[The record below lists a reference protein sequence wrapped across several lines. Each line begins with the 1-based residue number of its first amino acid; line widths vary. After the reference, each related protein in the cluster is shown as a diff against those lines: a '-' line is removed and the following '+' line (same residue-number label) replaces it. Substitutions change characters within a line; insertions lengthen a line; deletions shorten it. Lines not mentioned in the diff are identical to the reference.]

1 MASSSHQNNPPH
13 ENEDNN
19 NNNNNDDDYNNDPYA
34 NYPTETSKRKKG
46 KGRKKV
52 ALARIEND
60 TSRQVTF
67 SKRRNG
73 LFKKASELSTL
84 CGAEAAVIVFSPA
97 GKAHSFGSPSV
108 DAITGR
114 FLDQMNLYPEN
125 APLPPLPPPRP
136 QNPVMLQQNREL
148 DELEEQ
154 LNAQKKS
161 LNQYEG
167 NKTININKLD
177 YKGLDK
183 LKNSIKGMKKV
194 LNVIKSKDRGN
205 LPANSHPE
213 GPHPVEGA
221 GGVFPQLMAP
231 GGGPG
236 LGFPMMDPN
245 IQMPNYG
252 GLPPLGGS
260 SGYVSNTGMPFFPYM
275 FDPNL
280 NHNPNP
286 NLNPGFV
293 DPFNPTLDQGFGVPF
308 QFPLLEGSSNI
319 TPGQQPH
326 PGQDMLSY
334 DRVIDGVSPREQG
347 EGSSRGRQSNN
358 EENSMEFARDNRGR
372 GRGRGRGQ

>member
-13 ENEDNN
+13 DNN
-19 NNNNNDDDYNNDPYA
+19 DKNNNNDEDYNNNPYE
-34 NYPTETSKRKKG
+34 NYPPENSKRKKG

-108 DAITGR
+108 DAITNR
-114 FLDQMNLYPEN
+114 FLDQMNFYPEN
-125 APLPPLPPPRP
+125 APLPPLPPPPP
-136 QNPVMLQQNREL
+136 QNPVMLHQNREL
-148 DELEEQ
+148 NELEEQ

-161 LNQYEG
+161 LNQDEG
-167 NKTININKLD
+167 NETMNIDKLD

-183 LKNSIKGMKKV
+183 LKNSIQGMKKV
-194 LNVIKSKDRGN
+194 LNVIKSKNRGN
-205 LPANSHPE
+205 LSANSHQVD
-213 GPHPVEGA
+213 PHPAEGD
-221 GGVFPQLMAP
+221 GGVFPQVMAP

-245 IQMPNYG
+245 IQIPNYG
-252 GLPPLGGS
+252 GPPPLGGS
-260 SGYVSNTGMPFFPYM
+260 SGYVSNPGMSFFPYM
-275 FDPNL
+275 FDPY
-280 NHNPNP
+280 PNP
-286 NLNPGFV
+286 NLNPNPNLGFV
-293 DPFNPTLDQGFGVPF
+293 DPFNPVLGQGFGVPF

-319 TPGQQPH
+319 VIGQQPH
-326 PGQDMLSY
+326 PGQDMVHL
-334 DRVIDGVSPREQG
+334 REQG
-347 EGSSRGRQSNN
+347 EGSSRGRQNN
-358 EENSMEFARDNRGR
+358 SEEKSKEFGRDNRGR
-372 GRGRGRGQ
+372 GRGRGPGQ